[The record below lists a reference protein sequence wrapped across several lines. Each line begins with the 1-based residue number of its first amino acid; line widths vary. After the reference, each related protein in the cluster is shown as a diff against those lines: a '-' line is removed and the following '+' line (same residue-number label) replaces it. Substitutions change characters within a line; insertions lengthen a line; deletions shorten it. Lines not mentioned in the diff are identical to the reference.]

1 MALWGTCC
9 PLLLVVYCVKSL
21 GRKEETMNASK
32 VSLRKKAYYGWV
44 IVALGFILTTCQYAC
59 VISASGVFLLPVT
72 NDLGFSIGEFS
83 QYIMILSIS
92 AMVSL
97 FACRRFMT
105 ESFMKRLL
113 VTASGVGA
121 CTFALFSA
129 ASELWQFYL
138 LAIPMGFT
146 FGCGG
151 ITPIAILVNNWFG
164 PQKKGF
170 ALALAL
176 SGTTVGG
183 MLAIL
188 LLNGVVQTMSW
199 HAGYLL
205 ISAAMFC
212 ICVPCVLKM
221 TVWSP
226 ENLGLSRLGDSEIQ
240 ASKEQTKGTTFK
252 QEAGRLPVWL
262 LLASC
267 ALVVFAS
274 SSILQ
279 HTQTFLMLNGFTAE
293 QGSLVV
299 SLLTGMLAVGN
310 IAVGAFCDR
319 FSVRFAALTTCLI
332 FSGVF
337 FAQVFIPQASWLV
350 VLLILCYGFGCPAVN
365 VVAPLMAHRM
375 FGDKDFGTF
384 VNYINIAIS
393 FGGCF
398 GATAVGYIYDGTGS
412 YIPAWIMMGA
422 VLVVTGI
429 IRFAI
434 IPKESPVI
442 ACVPSSTKRCV
453 L

>member
-1 MALWGTCC
+1 MGAF
-9 PLLLVVYCVKSL
+9 
-21 GRKEETMNASK
+21 K
-32 VSLRKKAYYGWV
+32 VSQKKRAYYGWT

-59 VISASGVFLLPVT
+59 VISVTGVFLLPVT

-83 QYIMILSIS
+83 QYIMILSIA

-97 FACRRFMT
+97 FVCRRFMV
-105 ESFMKRLL
+105 EGSMKRLL
-113 VTASGVGA
+113 VAASAVGA
-121 CTFALFSA
+121 TTFALFSA

-138 LAIPMGFT
+138 LAVPMGFT

-151 ITPIAILVNNWFG
+151 ITPIAILINNWFG
-164 PQKKGF
+164 PQRKGF

-183 MLAIL
+183 MLSIL
-188 LLNGVVQTMSW
+188 LLNEVVQAASW
-199 HAGYLL
+199 RAGYLV
-205 ISAAMFC
+205 IAAAMLC

-221 TVWSP
+221 VVWSP
-226 ENLGLSRLGDSEIQ
+226 ENLGISRMGDSEAQ
-240 ASKEQTKGTTFK
+240 ASKGQIEGTTFK
-252 QEAGRLPVWL
+252 QEARRLPVWL
-262 LLASC
+262 LLVSC
-267 ALVVFAS
+267 SMVVFAS

-310 IAVGAFCDR
+310 VAIGVFCDR
-319 FSVRFAALTTCLI
+319 FSVKSAALATCLV

-337 FAQVFIPQASWLV
+337 FTQVFIPQAPWLV
-350 VLLILCYGFGCPAVN
+350 VLLVLCYGFGCPAVN
-365 VVAPLMAHRM
+365 VIAPLMAHRM

-398 GATAVGYIYDGTGS
+398 GATAVGYIYDGMGS
-412 YIPAWIMMGA
+412 YIPAWIMMGV
-422 VLVVTGI
+422 VLVATGI

-434 IPKESPVI
+434 IPK
-442 ACVPSSTKRCV
+442 SSRAVAPASSSKARCSI
-453 L
+453 

>member
-1 MALWGTCC
+1 
-9 PLLLVVYCVKSL
+9 
-21 GRKEETMNASK
+21 MNASK
-32 VSLRKKAYYGWV
+32 VPPRKKTYYGWT

-59 VISASGVFLLPVT
+59 IISVTGVFLLPVT

-97 FACRRFMT
+97 FTCRRFMT
-105 ESFMKRLL
+105 EAFMKRLL
-113 VTASGVGA
+113 VVASAVGA

-188 LLNGVVQTMSW
+188 LLNNVVQAVSW

-205 ISAAMFC
+205 IAAALLC
-212 ICVPCVLKM
+212 VCVPCVLKM
-221 TVWSP
+221 VVWAP
-226 ENLGLSRLGDSEIQ
+226 ENLGMSRLGDSEARSTKGQ
-240 ASKEQTKGTTFK
+240 SKGTTFM
-252 QEAGRLPVWL
+252 QEAKRPPVWL

-279 HTQTFLMLNGFTAE
+279 HTQTFLILNGFTAE

-310 IAVGAFCDR
+310 IAVGVFCDR
-319 FSVRFAALTTCLI
+319 FSVKFAALATCLV

-337 FAQVFIPQASWLV
+337 FTQVFIPQAPWLV
-350 VLLILCYGFGCPAVN
+350 VLLVLCYGFGCPAVN
-365 VVAPLMAHRM
+365 VIAPLMAHRM

-434 IPKESPVI
+434 IPKGSPVTVR
-442 ACVPSSTKRCV
+442 VPSSTERCA